1 LLPDISDVIIIN
13 FRERILLLYSVVVLP
28 RLLLRLLFSGIIGL
42 GIDLDG
48 VLRHSIAFDIL
59 PRPMSSR

>member
-1 LLPDISDVIIIN
+1 
-13 FRERILLLYSVVVLP
+13 
-28 RLLLRLLFSGIIGL
+28 LFSGIIGL

-48 VLRHSIAFDIL
+48 VLRYSVAFDIL